1 MPAGGSYSSSY
12 GHRALRAVGFIWL
25 ECFWKC
31 DDFNLAGEVGF
42 GRENKTG
49 IVGRMVQYG
58 GEKLGVCLENGW
70 SVVILGLVVGDK
82 AGKVKQGPVVRSG
95 GFKYSAK

>member
-1 MPAGGSYSSSY
+1 
-12 GHRALRAVGFIWL
+12 
-25 ECFWKC
+25 
-31 DDFNLAGEVGF
+31 
-42 GRENKTG
+42 
-49 IVGRMVQYG
+49 MVQYG
-58 GEKLGVCLENGW
+58 GEKLEVCLENGW